1 MASDPI
7 ALIEAGLKKVESASF
22 KSSGSIDRP
31 KIRLKP
37 GQLDVQGGLD
47 ELNNV
52 VKRTIERVANDLEL
66 KLDAAMAST
75 LWGEL
80 GDIIDSGDLRDS
92 LSVVIQGDSVEISYD
107 SPYANLV
114 HYGGY
119 IAPYGNKSIDKVYI
133 PARPWVEAVF
143 TGNGPV
149 DSIDVPTIFDE
160 AKQ

>member
-1 MASDPI
+1 MAKDPI
-7 ALIEAGLKKVESASF
+7 ASIEAGLKKINNSSF
-22 KSSGSIDRP
+22 KASGGIDRP
-31 KIRLKP
+31 KVRLTP

-47 ELNNV
+47 ELSNV
-52 VKRTIERVANDLEL
+52 IRRTIERVADDLEL

-80 GDIIDSGDLRDS
+80 GDIVDSGDLRDS
-92 LSVVIQGDSVEISYD
+92 LSVIIQGDSVEISYD

-119 IAPYGNKSIDKVYI
+119 VAPYGNKSIDKVYI

-149 DSIDVPTIFDE
+149 DPIDVPTIFDE
-160 AKQ
+160 VKQ